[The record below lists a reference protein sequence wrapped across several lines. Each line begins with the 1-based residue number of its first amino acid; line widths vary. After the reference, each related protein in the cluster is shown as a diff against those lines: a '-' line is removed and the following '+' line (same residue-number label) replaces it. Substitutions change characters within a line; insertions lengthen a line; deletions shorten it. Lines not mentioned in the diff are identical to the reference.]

1 MMDKII
7 LEWYMEI
14 KRRIKDKKHVKI
26 NEWKWNYSKKKKKK
40 STLTDWALK
49 NVFTVKLNAAISQD
63 CTKNVARSHKWS
75 G

>member
-1 MMDKII
+1 MLKLMN
-7 LEWYMEI
+7 ENEI
-14 KRRIKDKKHVKI
+14 TV
-26 NEWKWNYSKKKKKK
+26 KKKKK

-49 NVFTVKLNAAISQD
+49 NVFTVKLNAATSQD